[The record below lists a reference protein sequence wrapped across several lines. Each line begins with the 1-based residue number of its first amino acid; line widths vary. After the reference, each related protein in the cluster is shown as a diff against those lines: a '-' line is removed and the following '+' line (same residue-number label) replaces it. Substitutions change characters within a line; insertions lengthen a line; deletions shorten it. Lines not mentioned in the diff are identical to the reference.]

1 MLRKKSRETDLVH
14 ILKEYWWV
22 LLFISFTFSGFM
34 YAAGSQHKV
43 AKDISVKI
51 KSLQEQRI
59 KALDEKDYL
68 LQKIHSK
75 DDPNFIMMTLI
86 RVLGV
91 TPKGQQ
97 KVVFDRVE

>member
-1 MLRKKSRETDLVH
+1 LLRKKDRETDLVH

-34 YAAGSQHKV
+34 FAAGVQHKV
-43 AKDISVKI
+43 ASDISLKI
-51 KSLQEQRI
+51 KTLQVQRV

-68 LQKIHSK
+68 VQKINSK

>member
-1 MLRKKSRETDLVH
+1 MLRKKNRETDLVH

-34 YAAGSQHKV
+34 YAAGEQQKV
-43 AKDISVKI
+43 AKDISLKI
-51 KSLQEQRI
+51 KTLQLQKA
-59 KALDEKDYL
+59 KALDEKNFL
-68 LQKIHSK
+68 MQKINSK